1 MNLGVQLCHVKII
14 IYYLH
19 DSILLKISH
28 RLAEADFSISV
39 VMLSNP
45 FLNVW
50 ILVKTRAVSNKNHH
64 NSSDHTQ
71 KSQREPTDPEGL
83 STVHTRW
90 RDIIA
95 ARSAYRYNEY
105 IGKTN
110 CLCKP
115 ALKRKLLLVIAYF
128 KSN

>member
-1 MNLGVQLCHVKII
+1 MGEKRENIHVDRIRAM
-14 IYYLH
+14 
-19 DSILLKISH
+19 DNCEPLL
-28 RLAEADFSISV
+28 R
-39 VMLSNP
+39 
-45 FLNVW
+45 
-50 ILVKTRAVSNKNHH
+50 
-64 NSSDHTQ
+64 
-71 KSQREPTDPEGL
+71 
-83 STVHTRW
+83 TVHTRW